1 MSTEVGGKF
10 SMFSG
15 AVEGENVTLTPFDGE
30 KAIIVWKWRFNTW
43 QPNHYSTVTIT
54 MEDKDGATNLEI
66 VQVGV
71 PEEEVERTEKG
82 WKGLLLDRLKAMLG
96 GTVLG

>member
-1 MSTEVGGKF
+1 MLLR
-10 SMFSG
+10 
-15 AVEGENVTLTPFDGE
+15 AL
-30 KAIIVWKWRFNTW
+30 
-43 QPNHYSTVTIT
+43 QC
-54 MEDKDGATNLEI
+54 DKGQDGATNLEI